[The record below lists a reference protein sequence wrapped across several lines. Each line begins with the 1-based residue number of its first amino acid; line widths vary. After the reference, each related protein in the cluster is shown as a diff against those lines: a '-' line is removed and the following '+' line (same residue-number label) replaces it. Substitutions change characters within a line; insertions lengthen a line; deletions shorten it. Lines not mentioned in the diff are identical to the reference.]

1 MCDEPVDLTFLTAV
15 AFETALARKLGLRR
29 IPGGVPSYRGR
40 IGALSVAF
48 CRTGMRARRL
58 REIEDST
65 LLRPRCGIVSL
76 GLAGGLAPELRGGCV
91 IVPRRVAGDG
101 PLLATDPGLRSAFA
115 VEGAAIVSLLIAF
128 DCIVATVAKK
138 RALHAA
144 TNAAAV
150 DMESGVI
157 GAWAHSHGVPFAV
170 VRAISDPADAELP
183 FGIALGASPD
193 LLRFVPRL
201 VVLAVRAL
209 SARRALARV
218 VRAGC
223 AALATLRPE

>member
-15 AFETALARKLGLRR
+15 AFETALARTLGLRR

-40 IGALSVAF
+40 IGALSVAC
-48 CRTGMRARRL
+48 CRTGMRATRL
-58 REIEDST
+58 RELEGSSLDT
-65 LLRPRCGIVSL
+65 PRLGIVSL
-76 GLAGGLAPELRGGCV
+76 GLAGGLAPELRGGSV
-91 IVPRRVAGDG
+91 IVPAEVLAGGSRLACDASLRETFVAAGGARV
-101 PLLATDPGLRSAFA
+101 PLLVACDH
-115 VEGAAIVSLLIAF
+115 V
-128 DCIVATVAKK
+128 VATVAAKGAL
-138 RALHAA
+138 RAEAGA
-144 TNAAAV
+144 DAV

-157 GAWAHSHGVPFAV
+157 GAWARARAVPFAV

-183 FGIALGASPD
+183 CGIAPGVRLD
-193 LLRFVPRL
+193 LLRFLPRL
-201 VVLAVRAL
+201 VLLGVRAR